1 MFNEKYFAGIDV
13 GTSYIKTVVLNQKKE
28 IIGFSI
34 IKSGT
39 NLKKS
44 IITSFKKAIKDAGLS
59 QDLINNVT
67 ATGFGRRKV
76 VFANSVKTEI
86 SSHAKG
92 AYHYF
97 PRKITVID
105 IGGQDS
111 KIVKIDEKGKII
123 GFKMNRKCAAGTGTF
138 LEEIAYKLNISLDEM
153 NVLATKSTKDIP
165 LGSFCTVF
173 ASTEILSRIK
183 EGEKIEDMVKS
194 TFESVVKRVLEM
206 DTLGETVVMT
216 GGVIAYNT
224 FLLKIFS
231 KFIENEILTPPNP
244 QLIGAFGA
252 ALFAQ
257 ELARN

>member
-34 IKSGT
+34 VKSGT
-39 NLKKS
+39 NLKES
-44 IITSFKKAIKDAGLS
+44 ITTSFEKAITDAGLS

-76 VFANSVKTEI
+76 LFANSVKTEI

-165 LGSFCTVF
+165 IGSFCTVF

-257 ELARN
+257 ELERD

>member
-1 MFNEKYFAGIDV
+1 MFNEKYYAGIDV
-13 GTSYIKTVVLNQKKE
+13 GTSYIKTIVLNQKKE

-34 IKSGT
+34 VKSGI

-44 IITSFKKAIKDAGLS
+44 ITTSFEKAIIDAGLS

-123 GFKMNRKCAAGTGTF
+123 SFKMNRKCAAGTGTF

-194 TFESVVKRVLEM
+194 TFESVAKRVLEM
-206 DTLGETVVMT
+206 DTLGGTVVMT
-216 GGVIAYNT
+216 GGVIAYNN

-252 ALFAQ
+252 ALFAL
-257 ELARN
+257 ELARD

>member
-1 MFNEKYFAGIDV
+1 MFNENYFAGIDV
-13 GTSYIKTVVLNQKKE
+13 GTSYVKTVVLNQKKE

-34 IKSGT
+34 VKSGT

-44 IITSFKKAIKDAGLS
+44 ITTSYEKAIIDVGLS

-76 VFANSVKTEI
+76 EFANSVKTEI
-86 SSHAKG
+86 SAHAKG

-97 PRKITVID
+97 PKKITVID

-111 KIVKIDEKGKII
+111 KIVKIDEKGKIL

-138 LEEIAYKLNISLDEM
+138 LEEIAYKLNISLNEM

-206 DTLGETVVMT
+206 DTLRGTVVMT

-244 QLIGAFGA
+244 QLVGAFGA

-257 ELARN
+257 ESAKG